1 MNYRHAY
8 HAGNHADVLKHAVLA
23 RLLEHM
29 KKKDKPFRVIDAHA
43 GIGLYDL
50 AGIEAGKTGE
60 WEGGIGKLA
69 EPFDAEVE
77 ALLAPY
83 RAVLAALNPQ
93 GGLRWYPGSPELAL
107 RLMRPQD
114 RLIANELHPQDAI
127 ALEREYLRDQRCDVT
142 SMDAETCL
150 KAKLPPQERRGLI
163 LVDPP
168 YEVKNE
174 AEKTVRMLEQGVRR
188 FAQGV
193 FVVWYPLKADQ
204 TAETVLAGAKEIGL
218 PATLKVE
225 LRVREA
231 FTGGGLAGSGLII
244 LNAPWKLDQELK
256 QLVPALA
263 ARLGLG
269 RWGQGAVSWLNTPI

>member
-23 RLLEHM
+23 RLIEHM
-29 KKKDKPFRVIDAHA
+29 KKKDKPLRIIDAHA

-50 AGIEAGKTGE
+50 SGIEAGKTGE
-60 WEGGIGKLA
+60 WEGGIGKMA
-69 EPFDAEVE
+69 QPFTPEVE

-83 RAVLAALNPQ
+83 RGVIAALNPD
-93 GGLRWYPGSPELAL
+93 GGLRHYPGSPELSL
-107 RLMRPQD
+107 RLMRAND
-114 RLIANELHPQDAI
+114 RLIANELHPQDAV
-127 ALEREYLRDQRCDVT
+127 ALEQRYLHDPRCDVI

-150 KAKLPPQERRGLI
+150 KARLPPPERRGVI

-174 AEKTVRMLEQGVRR
+174 PERTVRMLEQGVRR

-193 FVVWYPLKADQ
+193 FMVWYPMKADQ

-218 PATLKVE
+218 PGTLKVE
-225 LRVREA
+225 MRVREA
-231 FTGGGLAGSGLII
+231 FSGGGLAGSGLII
-244 LNAPWKLDQELK
+244 LNAPWKLDEELRL
-256 QLVPALA
+256 LVPALA
-263 ARLGLG
+263 GRLGIGSWG
-269 RWGQGAVSWLNTPI
+269 RSEISWLNRPT

>member
-23 RLLEHM
+23 RLMEHL

-50 AGIEAGKTGE
+50 KGLEAGKTGE

-69 EPFDAEVE
+69 EPFSAEIE

-83 RAVLAALNPQ
+83 RAVIAALNPD
-93 GGLRWYPGSPELAL
+93 GGLRYYPGSPELSL
-107 RLMRPQD
+107 RLMRPND

-127 ALEREYLRDQRCDVT
+127 ALEQQYLHDPRCDVT
-142 SMDAETCL
+142 SMDVETCL
-150 KAKLPPQERRGLI
+150 KAKLPPPERRGVI

-168 YEVKNE
+168 YELKTE

-193 FVVWYPLKADQ
+193 YVVWYPMKADQ
-204 TAETVLAGAKEIGL
+204 TAETVLTGAREIGL
-218 PATLKVE
+218 PGTLKVQM
-225 LRVREA
+225 RVREA
-231 FTGGGLAGSGLII
+231 FKGGGLAGSGLVI
-244 LNAPWKLDQELK
+244 LNAPWKLDAELR

-263 ARLGLG
+263 QRLGIG
-269 RWGQGAVSWLNTPI
+269 SWGQAEVSWLNTPT

>member
-23 RLLEHM
+23 RLMEHL

-50 AGIEAGKTGE
+50 AGLEAGKTGE

-69 EPFDAEVE
+69 EPFNAEIE

-83 RAVLAALNPQ
+83 RAVIAALNPD
-93 GGLRWYPGSPELAL
+93 GGLRYYPGSPELSL
-107 RLMRPQD
+107 RLMRPND
-114 RLIANELHPQDAI
+114 RLIANELHPQDAV
-127 ALEREYLRDQRCDVT
+127 ALERQYLHDPRCDVT
-142 SMDAETCL
+142 AMDAETCL
-150 KAKLPPQERRGLI
+150 KAKLPPPERRGVI

-168 YEVKNE
+168 YELKTE

-193 FVVWYPLKADQ
+193 YVVWYPMKADQ
-204 TAETVLAGAKEIGL
+204 TAETVLTGAREIDL
-218 PATLKVE
+218 PGTLKVQM
-225 LRVREA
+225 RVREA
-231 FTGGGLAGSGLII
+231 FKGGGLAGSGLVI
-244 LNAPWKLDQELK
+244 LNAPWKLDAELR

-263 ARLGLG
+263 QRLGIG
-269 RWGQGAVSWLNTPI
+269 SWGQAEVSWLNTPT

>member
-23 RLLEHM
+23 RLIEHM
-29 KKKDKPFRVIDAHA
+29 KKKDKPFRIIDAHA
-43 GIGLYDL
+43 GVGIYDL
-50 AGIEAGKTGE
+50 AGTEAGKTGE

-69 EPFDAEVE
+69 EPFAADIE

-83 RAVLAALNPQ
+83 RAVIAALNPQ
-93 GGLRWYPGSPELAL
+93 GGLRFYPGSPELSL
-107 RLMRPQD
+107 RLMRGSD
-114 RLIANELHPQDAI
+114 RLIANELHPLDAV
-127 ALEREYLRDQRCDVT
+127 ALERQYIHDPRADVT

-150 KAKLPPQERRGLI
+150 KAKLPPPERRGMI

-174 AEKTVRMLEQGVRR
+174 AEKTVRMIAHGLRR

-193 FVVWYPLKADQ
+193 FMVWYPLKADQ
-204 TAETVLAGAKEIGL
+204 TAETVLTGLAGLGV
-218 PATLKVE
+218 PATLRIE

-231 FTGGGLAGSGLII
+231 FTAGGLAGSGLAII
-244 LNAPWKLDQELK
+244 NCPWKLDEELAA
-256 QLVPALA
+256 LVPALA
-263 ARLGLG
+263 DRLGLG
-269 RWGQGAVSWLNTPI
+269 SFGQGSVAWINIPT